1 MKNSPKNTD
10 KLFKTID
17 AIDKLFAAQQSS
29 VSTAFTTRV
38 SSVKKKKMQI
48 IYTPLPRK
56 LILSRSNS
64 NI

>member
-38 SSVKKKKMQI
+38 SSVKKKNANNL
-48 IYTPLPRK
+48 YTVAAKIDSL
-56 LILSRSNS
+56 
-64 NI
+64 

>member
-38 SSVKKKKMQI
+38 SSVKKKMQI
-48 IYTPLPRK
+48 IYTPLPGK